1 MTFGEIFY
9 FPFPFLNSLAFKSA
23 KKGNIVEYMTI
34 YTMAFSFA
42 HILGHNTG
50 LHLIKN
56 FGYNITWC
64 IMSGILIICLFLL
77 IWHKNMSN
85 NESSKLISETNEN

>member
-1 MTFGEIFY
+1 MTFGEIFN
-9 FPFPFLNSLAFKSA
+9 FPFLNSLAFKRA
-23 KKGNIVEYMTI
+23 KRGNMGEYMAL

-56 FGYNITWC
+56 YGYNATWY
-64 IMSGILIICLFLL
+64 IMAGILIICLFLL
-77 IWHKNMSN
+77 IWHKNISKD
-85 NESSKLISETNEN
+85 ESDELISETNEN